1 MICFG
6 VCVGSAEKFQ
16 RFALP
21 GLQRICEPDSVVIE
35 RSSETSIFEAYNK
48 VLDDARGR
56 KDLEALVLLHE
67 DTEIVDDG
75 FVKKIRARLD
85 EPDVGVIGVVGG
97 RGVRSLSW
105 WDYYPAGR
113 VVETRGL
120 IDFQDGG
127 CDVDMVDGLIMVL
140 SPRAVQQLRFDEQ
153 AFTGFH
159 GYDADICFQARRAG
173 MRVVADDLE
182 VIHHTK
188 GGYGDRAAFLA
199 ADRAFRAKWIA
210 GAEQAAGTR
219 AHRVEE
225 LGVYYEGD
233 RPDLRALV
241 PQTARRI
248 LDVGCGTG
256 SLGAALKTELGAWVA
271 GVELFPQ
278 AAEIAAGRLDE
289 LIVADLDTVSD
300 LPDDLD
306 AALFG
311 DVLEHLRD
319 PARLLS
325 VVRRHLAPQGVII
338 CSIPNVKHWTVLAP
352 LLVEDRWHYEDQGLL
367 DRTHIHFFT
376 RHEFDQMLTAT
387 GFEPVSVACHEV
399 PLPASLEP
407 LVNVAVGLGADRV
420 ETHRRLSAYQYLVV
434 ARRR

>member
-1 MICFG
+1 MI
-6 VCVGSAEKFQ
+6 
-16 RFALP
+16 
-21 GLQRICEPDSVVIE
+21 
-35 RSSETSIFEAYNK
+35 
-48 VLDDARGR
+48 
-56 KDLEALVLLHE
+56 
-67 DTEIVDDG
+67 
-75 FVKKIRARLD
+75 
-85 EPDVGVIGVVGG
+85 
-97 RGVRSLSW
+97 
-105 WDYYPAGR
+105 
-113 VVETRGL
+113 
-120 IDFQDGG
+120 
-127 CDVDMVDGLIMVL
+127 DGLIMVL

-153 AFTGFH
+153 TFTGFH

-173 MRVVADDLE
+173 MRVVVDDLE

-188 GGYGDRAAFLA
+188 GGYGDPAAFLA

-210 GAEQAAGTR
+210 GAERAAGAR

-241 PQTARRI
+241 PRTARRI

-271 GVELFPQ
+271 GVEVFPQ

-300 LPDDLD
+300 LPDNLD
-306 AALFG
+306 AAIFG

-352 LLVEDRWHYEDQGLL
+352 LLIQDRWHYEDQGLL

-407 LVNVAVGLGADRV
+407 LVDVAVGLGAERV